1 MILWVHNIFYK
12 YIENNIL
19 FSTKMKLDDSYI
31 WRSIVKVKNMFNV
44 ESQAYDDSFNA
55 VKRMVLRKVVVVSS
69 SKDKFVSKR
78 EQEYNEW
85 KERNDHT

>member
-1 MILWVHNIFYK
+1 M
-12 YIENNIL
+12 
-19 FSTKMKLDDSYI
+19 
-31 WRSIVKVKNMFNV
+31 KNMFNV

-78 EQEYNEW
+78 EQEYNE
-85 KERNDHT
+85 